1 MGLCC
6 SRRDVTD
13 NDLTHSK
20 YESAIFDTTK
30 EPFLYY
36 ESQTEQDST
45 VSNYISSISSR
56 LPSKTITKYNF
67 IDLWNIT
74 LYYKENHTSSPYLIW
89 DLREASL
96 QKENFIKKMKHINY
110 SLNQIKELSHSKKQN
125 FKRFITNK
133 TIIFILSPQIDE
145 KSTEITEIISLL
157 NDIDNNTHLV
167 ILNSTLDINLLS
179 VNNSI
184 LYNYL
189 DEVMYENLPYIFL
202 SYLHLSHFRKGG
214 FYFLLIKSEYN
225 EDIFKLDSFCE
236 MYSQYLTKNINE
248 INNNSNSNS
257 NSILMK
263 FCGNFKIVTVIHL
276 SMSVSNDDGFKYKEY
291 IIDKLNCAN
300 GVNEYWIN
308 VNISELIKNKINIQ
322 NMLTKVKKDMEKG
335 NSILFMLDN
344 ESQSQ
349 WVWFIIL
356 MLWDCSAIPLK
367 HIVEYVVNKN
377 ELFVPDIKSLIKLKC
392 DEVNKLLE
400 HFGVTFDWE
409 E

>member
-1 MGLCC
+1 
-6 SRRDVTD
+6 
-13 NDLTHSK
+13 
-20 YESAIFDTTK
+20 
-30 EPFLYY
+30 
-36 ESQTEQDST
+36 
-45 VSNYISSISSR
+45 
-56 LPSKTITKYNF
+56 
-67 IDLWNIT
+67 
-74 LYYKENHTSSPYLIW
+74 
-89 DLREASL
+89 
-96 QKENFIKKMKHINY
+96 
-110 SLNQIKELSHSKKQN
+110 
-125 FKRFITNK
+125 
-133 TIIFILSPQIDE
+133 
-145 KSTEITEIISLL
+145 
-157 NDIDNNTHLV
+157 
-167 ILNSTLDINLLS
+167 
-179 VNNSI
+179 
-184 LYNYL
+184 
-189 DEVMYENLPYIFL
+189 
-202 SYLHLSHFRKGG
+202 
-214 FYFLLIKSEYN
+214 
-225 EDIFKLDSFCE
+225 
-236 MYSQYLTKNINE
+236 
-248 INNNSNSNS
+248 
-257 NSILMK
+257 MK

-276 SMSVSNDDGFKYKEY
+276 SMSVNNDDGFKYKEY

>member
-1 MGLCC
+1 
-6 SRRDVTD
+6 
-13 NDLTHSK
+13 
-20 YESAIFDTTK
+20 
-30 EPFLYY
+30 
-36 ESQTEQDST
+36 
-45 VSNYISSISSR
+45 
-56 LPSKTITKYNF
+56 
-67 IDLWNIT
+67 
-74 LYYKENHTSSPYLIW
+74 
-89 DLREASL
+89 
-96 QKENFIKKMKHINY
+96 MKHINY

-125 FKRFITNK
+125 FKRFISNK

-248 INNNSNSNS
+248 INNNSNS